1 MGGRDLCR
9 TPSMQQR
16 PRPTSDLTEGAQAGF
31 ILLPDLAAAAGTRE
45 NIDQSRPRGLI
56 KGGRHAPTRARRAT
70 PPAMLYQAAPST
82 REESLFAF
90 CVHPRADP
98 IASCGNHYSRVV
110 RDPPVTAH

>member
-56 KGGRHAPTRARRAT
+56 KGVDT
-70 PPAMLYQAAPST
+70 
-82 REESLFAF
+82 
-90 CVHPRADP
+90 HPRA
-98 IASCGNHYSRVV
+98 RVGQ
-110 RDPPVTAH
+110 RLLRGCTKPLRQRAKNRYLHSACILAQTQ